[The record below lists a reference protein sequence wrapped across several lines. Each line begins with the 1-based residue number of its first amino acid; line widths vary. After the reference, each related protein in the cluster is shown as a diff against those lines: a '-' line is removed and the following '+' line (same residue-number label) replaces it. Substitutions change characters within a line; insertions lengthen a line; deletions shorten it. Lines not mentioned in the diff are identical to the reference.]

1 MMQSTQVPKLGGL
14 RLAGA
19 GLARLHVIGG
29 VILGLGDRGGLLGL
43 GEGAAVLSLDRPQTA
58 SVVRVGPRG
67 LLDAL
72 RQLRRRR
79 HWIGSR
85 RGGRRWGRRQGVEAE
100 VEEKRGR
107 GLGLGLYISRRRGT
121 CEVVN
126 PSLRVE
132 RYGPGS
138 WAAQPMY
145 SVACLIQNN
154 HLHI

>member
-1 MMQSTQVPKLGGL
+1 MPCDSLDD
-14 RLAGA
+14 GA
-19 GLARLHVIGG
+19 IESAR
-29 VILGLGDRGGLLGL
+29 
-43 GEGAAVLSLDRPQTA
+43 GAAV
-58 SVVRVGPRG
+58 
-67 LLDAL
+67 
-72 RQLRRRR
+72 RRRR
-79 HWIGSR
+79 
-85 RGGRRWGRRQGVEAE
+85 GVEAK

-132 RYGPGS
+132 RYGYGPGS

-154 HLHI
+154 HLDLIQNWC